1 MSYLIDTNVISELHK
16 GVRCDPNVLRWKSGV
31 ADDDLY
37 VSVLVLGEI
46 RKGVEKVRPHD
57 PERARNLERWL
68 SGFDGTFSDRV
79 LPLTAEIADE
89 WGRMSA
95 RRSVPVVDCLQA
107 ATAKAHGL
115 TIVTRNMSDFDGLDI
130 MVLDPFVA

>member
-1 MSYLIDTNVISELHK
+1 MSYLIDTNVISELHR

-46 RKGVEKVRPHD
+46 RKGVEKVRLHD
-57 PERARNLERWL
+57 LERARNLERWL
-68 SGFDGTFSDRV
+68 SGFDETFSDRV
-79 LPLTAEIADE
+79 LPLTAEIADV

-95 RRSVPVVDCLQA
+95 LRTVPIIDSLLAV
-107 ATAKAHGL
+107 TAKVHSL
-115 TIVTRNMSDFDGLDI
+115 TVVTRNVSDFVAFDI
-130 MVLDPFVA
+130 AVLNPFAP